1 MAITLRTTKGTA
13 LTHAEL
19 DANFTTLQSDISA
32 LSILDSSD
40 VTAIAQALDSA
51 QSITTNLNQLAGDSD
66 VDFGTHKL
74 LYSNNYATTGDLPDA
89 TTYHGMFAH
98 VHAEG
103 RGYFAHGGVWLGLAN
118 ESEIASGIDSAA
130 TVALIDSAY
139 INFRVDEPAA
149 DSIGGLTNVNMSGV
163 ADGKILKWDAGTSK
177 FIIGTDLTSSG
188 SGGIALSDLSVS
200 VAAAGSANLSYNDGT
215 GIFTYTPP
223 DLSSYLTAETNDLS
237 SAVTWANIPDANVP
251 ETAVTQHQAALSIT
265 ESQISDLQT
274 YLTTASASSN
284 YAALSGA
291 VFSGAVDLNGYEL
304 ILDIDGDTSFRASTD
319 DKIDIKVLGST
330 VGYFDSTG
338 IVVDAI
344 STTTAGTP
352 TVTSASNINLSVG
365 GSVTV
370 SGGGLRVASL
380 DNTARSSLAAADGEI
395 IYNSTN
401 DQFEIYQQSAWHPLT
416 KGASIF
422 NVGNNGSSDYT
433 FADPENHWFPTT
445 ENDPTLY
452 LRRGET
458 YHFVV
463 NASGHP
469 FEIRVSNGGAA
480 YSTGVTNNATQV
492 GTVTFKVPMSAPSTL
507 YYQCTAHSAM
517 GNTINII

>member
-291 VFSGAVDLNGYEL
+291 VFSGAVDLNGNEL
-304 ILDIDGDTSFRASTD
+304 ILGQIMVIKENSRLLEC
-319 DKIDIKVLGST
+319 KIGMVL
-330 VGYFDSTG
+330 
-338 IVVDAI
+338 
-344 STTTAGTP
+344 
-352 TVTSASNINLSVG
+352 
-365 GSVTV
+365 
-370 SGGGLRVASL
+370 
-380 DNTARSSLAAADGEI
+380 
-395 IYNSTN
+395 
-401 DQFEIYQQSAWHPLT
+401 
-416 KGASIF
+416 
-422 NVGNNGSSDYT
+422 
-433 FADPENHWFPTT
+433 
-445 ENDPTLY
+445 
-452 LRRGET
+452 
-458 YHFVV
+458 
-463 NASGHP
+463 
-469 FEIRVSNGGAA
+469 
-480 YSTGVTNNATQV
+480 
-492 GTVTFKVPMSAPSTL
+492 
-507 YYQCTAHSAM
+507 
-517 GNTINII
+517 